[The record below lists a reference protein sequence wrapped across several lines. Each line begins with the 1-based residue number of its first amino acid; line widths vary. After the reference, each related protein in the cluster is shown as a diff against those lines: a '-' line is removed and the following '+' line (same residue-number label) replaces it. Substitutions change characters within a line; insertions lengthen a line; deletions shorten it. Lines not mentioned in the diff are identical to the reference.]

1 MKEKVSSAEI
11 VVKQLTQSLHGVM
24 KENYKRANSAGKLL
38 KEYES
43 NDNLVRRKYDEQL
56 RLENK
61 KMSLPSEDIK
71 ILEEVGESVFDP
83 LMKEFAQ

>member
-43 NDNLVRRKYDEQL
+43 NDNLVRRKYDE
-56 RLENK
+56 
-61 KMSLPSEDIK
+61 
-71 ILEEVGESVFDP
+71 
-83 LMKEFAQ
+83 